1 MLFDIILIPFDSFWH
16 KKYLAMERAHKRS
29 ESNLRYSESIREDQ
43 ESDLAELSQKDWMQ
57 AQAIRAFH
65 EERAQSEEK
74 VKALEK
80 ELKKWQGMYNGS
92 ELARIRLAEKL
103 DRTRRQFAE
112 EMDNRDHLLQGMKE
126 LRDNLA
132 VYKELCD
139 RRQAD
144 LDTKEELLE
153 QQTRELDELRAQLEA
168 FTHEDGGEAL
178 DG

>member
-1 MLFDIILIPFDSFWH
+1 MFFDILLVPFDSYWH
-16 KKYLAMERAHKRS
+16 KKYVAMEREHKRS

-43 ESDLAELSQKDWMQ
+43 EADLSELSKKDWMQ

-74 VKALEK
+74 VNALEK

-103 DRTRRQFAE
+103 DRTRQQFAE
-112 EMDNRDHLLQGMKE
+112 EMDNRDQLLQGMQE
-126 LRDNLA
+126 LRDQLA

-153 QQTRELDELRAQLEA
+153 QQTRAMEELRAQLEA
-168 FTHEDGGEAL
+168 LTHEDGGEAL
-178 DG
+178 AG